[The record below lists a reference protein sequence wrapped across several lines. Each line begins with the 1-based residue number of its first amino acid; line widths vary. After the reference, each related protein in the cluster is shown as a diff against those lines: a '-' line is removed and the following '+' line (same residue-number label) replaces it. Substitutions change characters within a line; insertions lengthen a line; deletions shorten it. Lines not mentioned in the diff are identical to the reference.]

1 MPSRPKAIAVMLLA
15 EGAVLLATGGWLV
28 GIALADSGAGKSTNA
43 LCTGALAA
51 VLAPVFDL
59 LCGATGAVLGLL
71 GVAGLVG
78 GWATFRRPP
87 TAATRL
93 LLLAF
98 ALPWGMA
105 AILAGCSAA
114 SPQSDPTTS
123 LAALGLATTLGLLHV
138 IAARTRAAPVA
149 IAGSA

>member
-1 MPSRPKAIAVMLLA
+1 MPSRPKTIAVMLLA
-15 EGAVLLATGGWLV
+15 EGAVLLSTGGWLV
-28 GIALADSGAGKSTNA
+28 GNAVTDGGTGPTNA

-51 VLAPVFDL
+51 VLDPVFDL
-59 LCGATGAVLGLL
+59 LCGATGAVLALL

-78 GWATFRRPP
+78 GWATFRRPA

-98 ALPWGMA
+98 ALPWGTA

-114 SPQSDPTTS
+114 APQSDPTTS

-138 IAARTRAAPVA
+138 VAARTREAPVA

>member
-1 MPSRPKAIAVMLLA
+1 MPSRPKTIAWVLLA

-28 GIALADSGAGKSTNA
+28 GMALADGGTGKPTNA
-43 LCTGALAA
+43 LCTGALAT
-51 VLAPVFDL
+51 VLVPAFDL
-59 LCGATGAVLGLL
+59 LCGATGAVLALL

-78 GWATFRRPP
+78 GWATFRRPA

-93 LLLAF
+93 LLLVF

-114 SPQSDPTTS
+114 APQSDTTTS
-123 LAALGLATTLGLLHV
+123 LAAFGLATTLGLLHV
-138 IAARTRAAPVA
+138 VAARTREAPVA
-149 IAGSA
+149 IAGSS